1 MDKIIFSGFAFLF
14 LFFATKGEVLAHCPL
29 CVAAAGAGLTLSDAL
44 GIDDSIT
51 GIWLGAFIGAT
62 SLYTQRLLS
71 SRWQWVLKRWV
82 GTLISLAFVFLTI
95 LSFYRFNLVV
105 RHGDIFGFDKLPFGM
120 VLGVGVFLAMDYFNN
135 LIKTKNGKALFPYQ
149 SIVLSFFAITLASF
163 LVYILINFYI

>member
-1 MDKIIFSGFAFLF
+1 MDKIIFSGFVFLF
-14 LFFATKGEVLAHCPL
+14 LFFISKGEVLAHCPL
-29 CVAAAGAGLTLSDAL
+29 CVAAAGAGLSLSGVL

-62 SLYTQRLLS
+62 SLYTQKLLG
-71 SRWQWVLKRWV
+71 SRWQLVLKRWV
-82 GTLISLAFVFLTI
+82 GVLGSLVFVFLTI
-95 LSFYRFNLVV
+95 FSFYKFNLVV
-105 RHGDIFGFDKLPFGM
+105 RHGDIFGFDKLAFGM

-135 LIKTKNGKALFPYQ
+135 LIKIKNGKALFPYQ